1 MENIDLSNVNRQ
13 FFQQHFGHHQHSQ
26 HTQHSQQTATP
37 FTSLVLHSDQNY
49 SSLSVNYSSGNTDS
63 YEFPY
68 NYTDDNVN
76 DSGIGLTLCSSPS
89 NVRLLEP
96 DSPDYLSEE
105 YIDSPYPSSNESPDM
120 RSHPDQENF
129 RHRRHRKKKGMQQ
142 QVQQRQAANLRERRR
157 MQSIND
163 AFEVLFEL

>member
-13 FFQQHFGHHQHSQ
+13 FFQQHFGHHHHSQ

-37 FTSLVLHSDQNY
+37 LTSLVLHSDQNY
-49 SSLSVNYSSGNTDS
+49 SSLSVNYSSGAIDS
-63 YEFPY
+63 YAFP
-68 NYTDDNVN
+68 NIAENN
-76 DSGIGLTLCSSPS
+76 ANNNGLGLTLCSSPT
-89 NVRLLEP
+89 NVRILEP
-96 DSPDYLSEE
+96 QSPDYFSDA

-163 AFEVLFEL
+163 AFEV